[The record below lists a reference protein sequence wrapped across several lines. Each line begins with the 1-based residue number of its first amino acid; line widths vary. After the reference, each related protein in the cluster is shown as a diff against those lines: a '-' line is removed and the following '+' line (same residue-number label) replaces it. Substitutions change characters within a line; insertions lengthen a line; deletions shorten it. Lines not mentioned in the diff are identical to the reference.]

1 MLFLYPTFSV
11 AQSNTVDLTKVDCSA
26 VQDLP
31 FEKGL
36 CKKFQDSLKSA
47 VDRFVVTIDGDN
59 GLFFSVGAPLN
70 IGYEKVASCK
80 YIKPDYASASF
91 YYNTSQSFRLDVT
104 SINEPII
111 WAGDHPLSLDLSIR
125 AKERQRTKVG
135 GNCIDPTSTDH
146 YDLIAKADVV
156 GSSYVSI
163 SMNPKISLIDSYR
176 ARISID
182 PTIFVDYTL
191 PTPPDIEFDV
201 RGRDHGMFAV
211 HQIFNTWGS
220 FPAAIYHSAA
230 AISFEAMRHLGNSRN
245 PYYTEM
251 RDSIPWRE
259 AWTDFGT
266 HTGEAYLGTMREF
279 FKRTIDLDI
288 YDIAEIVFANE
299 AEKIA
304 YRKFDEKRPD
314 WINETVDA
322 FYETFPKTSYTIDL
336 RDISSDFLFPQL
348 VKDGYSPQAIL
359 EEDKVRISKNF
370 ISNSFNPVKRH
381 VALEEAKKET
391 SLALGKIIVPSVIIP
406 SVLL

>member
-1 MLFLYPTFSV
+1 M
-11 AQSNTVDLTKVDCSA
+11 
-26 VQDLP
+26 
-31 FEKGL
+31 G
-36 CKKFQDSLKSA
+36 
-47 VDRFVVTIDGDN
+47 
-59 GLFFSVGAPLN
+59 
-70 IGYEKVASCK
+70 
-80 YIKPDYASASF
+80 
-91 YYNTSQSFRLDVT
+91 
-104 SINEPII
+104 
-111 WAGDHPLSLDLSIR
+111 
-125 AKERQRTKVG
+125 
-135 GNCIDPTSTDH
+135 
-146 YDLIAKADVV
+146 
-156 GSSYVSI
+156 
-163 SMNPKISLIDSYR
+163 
-176 ARISID
+176 
-182 PTIFVDYTL
+182 
-191 PTPPDIEFDV
+191 
-201 RGRDHGMFAV
+201 
-211 HQIFNTWGS
+211 
-220 FPAAIYHSAA
+220 
-230 AISFEAMRHLGNSRN
+230 
-245 PYYTEM
+245 
-251 RDSIPWRE
+251 DSIPWRE